1 MASAGSLDE
10 KNTAAVPVRSRGG
23 NYLFYKV
30 TIILRHPLP
39 FQARRREL
47 RRVRRW
53 WRLQDVSS

>member
-10 KNTAAVPVRSRGG
+10 KNTAAVPVWSRDG

-30 TIILRHPLP
+30 KIILRRPLP

-47 RRVRRW
+47 RRVRR
-53 WRLQDVSS
+53 